1 MKKRILSLALVLG
14 ASLML
19 ASCDKGGPT
28 NADNLP
34 DTNKEIAEAAVKV
47 GSNVLVDGKPLRIG
61 APNTIDA
68 ETPVVLSHIAK
79 IKAWTGS
86 EAITL
91 EVPLTWSLD
100 ADTVSSGLW
109 TLTENDPDEQHDTYI
124 PASKEYVEG
133 EENAPQKVVLTCSAA
148 WAEETASLDYN
159 INVNVTPP
167 VSNDYVKTLEDGAT
181 YKFGLYQKTIKE
193 FLFFNGAMSN
203 TYYFGTVNNY
213 AAAVDV
219 QVGASGDGWTMLIK
233 GGTLSGKYI
242 GTAPSGDHLN
252 IKAQDEPFV
261 WNMDEETGAFT
272 GMCGEEE
279 VYMGT
284 YGNKKTISVS
294 AMSHLDGADT
304 CIAHFY
310 SEDPTK

>member
-28 NADNLP
+28 NADDLP

-47 GSNVLVDGKPLRIG
+47 GSNVIVDGKPLRIG

-79 IKAWTGS
+79 VKAWTGS

-148 WAEETASLDYN
+148 WAEDTASLDYN

-203 TYYFGTVNNY
+203 TFYFGTVNNY

-284 YGNKKTISVS
+284 FGGNKTISVS
-294 AMSHLDGADT
+294 AMRHLDGADT